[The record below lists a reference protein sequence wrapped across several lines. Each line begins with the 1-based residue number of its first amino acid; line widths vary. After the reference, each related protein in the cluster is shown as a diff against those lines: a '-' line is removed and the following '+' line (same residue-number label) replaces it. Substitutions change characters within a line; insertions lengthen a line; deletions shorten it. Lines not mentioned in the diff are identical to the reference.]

1 MIDILFF
8 HYIDALW
15 KKMTDM
21 YYLEKLLYLKGDD
34 GFQMNQVLVSLWNVM
49 GIMPTIYCMLLIPT
63 GRRYGAAR
71 NFVKISQSIR
81 EDF

>member
-1 MIDILFF
+1 MIAILFF
-8 HYIDALW
+8 RYIDAMW

-21 YYLEKLLYLKGDD
+21 YYVEKLLYLKGDD

-63 GRRYGAAR
+63 GRRYGSAR
-71 NFVKISQSIR
+71 NFVKMCRSFH
-81 EDF
+81 ENF